1 MTLLVR
7 RLGFWGAVLTTVASP
22 AVAPA
27 QAKMSAPQSSF
38 TKVMG
43 IDQRLGGKVPLDAT
57 FQDET
62 GTTRTFGSVLK
73 GRPVLVV
80 PFPLRRNA
88 GCGIAIEGLQKVLFK
103 ADHPNQR
110 ALFEK
115 QGGNALA
122 IGKAFD
128 LVFLSLDPTERPI
141 DAAQTKIDFQ
151 KKIDPD
157 RTVEPIT
164 ALTGDESNIRR
175 VTNALGFRY
184 FYDPATKALRN
195 PTGSVL
201 LTPDGRISSYTIG
214 NDYPT
219 VVLERSVETA
229 GANGIGSKVDQTE
242 MFGCVQLPASV
253 IERRGKIETIITG
266 FALLTL
272 ATVVFWIGSMLRAER
287 RGALSP
293 YNSRTPL

>member
-7 RLGFWGAVLTTVASP
+7 RFGIVGAALAVVALPVVAS
-22 AVAPA
+22 A
-27 QAKMSAPQSSF
+27 QGAMKGPQSDF
-38 TKVMG
+38 TKAMG
-43 IDQRLGGKVPLDAT
+43 IDQRLGEKAPLDAR

-62 GTTRTFGSVLK
+62 GTSRTLGSLLK

-80 PFPLRRNA
+80 PFPLKRTA

-110 ALFEK
+110 ALFAK
-115 QGGNALA
+115 QGANALA
-122 IGKAFD
+122 VGKTFD
-128 LVFLSLDPTERPI
+128 LVFLSLDPNERPT

-151 KKIDPD
+151 NKVDPS
-157 RTVEPIT
+157 RAVEPIT
-164 ALTGDESNIRR
+164 ALTGDETNIRR
-175 VTNALGFRY
+175 VASALGFRY

-219 VVLERSVETA
+219 VVLEKAIETA
-229 GANGIGSKVDQTE
+229 QANEIGTKVDQTE

-253 IERRGKIETIITG
+253 IERRAKIESIITG

-272 ATVVFWIGSMLRAER
+272 ATIVFWIGSMLRAER
-287 RGALSP
+287 RGAL
-293 YNSRTPL
+293 TPPNPHIP

>member
-7 RLGFWGAVLTTVASP
+7 RLGILGAAAFAVGLPVVAS
-22 AVAPA
+22 A
-27 QAKMSAPQSSF
+27 QATMKGPQSSF
-38 TKVMG
+38 TKTMG
-43 IDQRLGGKVPLDAT
+43 IDQRLGQTVPLDAT

-62 GTTRTFGSVLK
+62 GATRTIASLLK

-80 PFPLRRNA
+80 PFPLRRSA

-110 ALFEK
+110 ALFAK
-115 QGGNALA
+115 QGANALA
-122 IGKAFD
+122 IGKTFD
-128 LVFLSLDPTERPI
+128 LVFLSLDPNERPT

-151 KKIDPD
+151 NKIDPD
-157 RTVEPIT
+157 RAVEPIT
-164 ALTGDESNIRR
+164 ALTGDAKNIRR
-175 VTNALGFRY
+175 VTNALGFSY

-219 VVLERSVETA
+219 VVLETA
-229 GANGIGSKVDQTE
+229 IKTAQANEIGTKVDQTE

-253 IERRGKIETIITG
+253 IERRGKIESIITG

-272 ATVVFWIGSMLRAER
+272 VTVVFWIGSMLRAER
-287 RGALSP
+287 RGAL
-293 YNSRTPL
+293 TPHNPQTP

>member
-7 RLGFWGAVLTTVASP
+7 RLGILGAALAAVVLPV
-22 AVAPA
+22 VAPA
-27 QAKMSAPQSSF
+27 QGTMKGPQSSF
-38 TKVMG
+38 TRSMG
-43 IDQRLGGKVPLDAT
+43 IDQRLGERVPLDAT

-62 GTTRTFGSVLK
+62 GTTRTLGSLLK

-80 PFPLRRNA
+80 PFPLKRTA

-115 QGGNALA
+115 QGANALA
-122 IGKAFD
+122 VGKTFD
-128 LVFLSLDPTERPI
+128 LVFLSLDPNERPT

-157 RTVEPIT
+157 RVVEPIT
-164 ALTGDESNIRR
+164 ALTGDAENIHR
-175 VTNALGFRY
+175 VSTALGFRY

-201 LTPDGRISSYTIG
+201 LTPEGRISSYTIG

-219 VVLERSVETA
+219 VVLERSIETA
-229 GANGIGSKVDQTE
+229 QAEKIGTKVDQTE

-253 IERRGKIETIITG
+253 IERRGKIEGIITG

-293 YNSRTPL
+293 PAPQTPQ